1 MTARMIGARIPRNED
16 PRLLRGLGCFVDDV
30 HLEGTLHAAGLRSP
44 HGHARIVSIDAA
56 RARALPG
63 VHLVLTAADLG
74 ELNQPSPLLIPHPA
88 LTQPRTQ
95 RPLATDH
102 VRYMGEMVAFVVA
115 EDRYVAED
123 AAELIEVRYEPLPAV
138 TELEAALADGSP
150 RVHADV
156 PANRAGRLVQ
166 RVGDPDAA
174 FARAAR
180 VLRERL
186 WIERSCGCPI
196 ETRGVL
202 ADFDARAGTLKAW
215 ISTQAP
221 LPIKNGLARIFGLP
235 EFQVEVIAPDIG
247 GAFGSKIMLFYPE
260 EILVPCAAM
269 RLGRPVKWIEDRV
282 EHLLSTSQER
292 GQLHD
297 VEVAID
303 DDGRILGLRDRFLHD
318 AGAYTP
324 YGLIVPLITSTQL
337 PGPYRLRNYHVEF
350 DVVYTNKVQVTPYR
364 GAGRPHGAFVMERVI
379 GLVARELGIEPVEVR
394 RRNLIQ
400 PDEFPW
406 DVGLT
411 FQDGGPTRYDS
422 GSYPAGLD
430 MALSMIGYGDFRAR
444 QAAARADGRHL
455 GLGVAGYVEGTGIGP
470 YEGARVRVEPSG
482 KVFVAT
488 GLTTHGQGH
497 QTTFAQIA
505 ADALGCDPADVTVV
519 TGDTSR
525 FNWGAGTF
533 ASRALVTSG
542 NAVSVAALKVR
553 DKALHLAAHLL
564 EASALDLEVVDGAIR
579 VKGAPDRR
587 LTLGA
592 LATVANPIRYAYGT
606 ESSEAALRLVKP
618 REGPC
623 SPPVRSRASRPMATT
638 RRPRP
643 RSPADS
649 TPPSCEID
657 IRTGEIAIV
666 KYVVQHDCGT
676 MVNPTVVE
684 GQVHGGVAQ
693 GIGGALYEKIVYD
706 ERGQLLT
713 GTFMDFLIP
722 TAMEV
727 PDMEVGH
734 IETPSPLNPSASR
747 ASARPARSRCPPS
760 SPRPWTTRSALGR
773 ARPRDAAVARRG
785 AGAARRRAAP
795 ADLTAGAT
803 LRRDTAIGPSPQTR
817 RALSVVLEEGDGTYF
832 DAPTWAPQPC
842 SSGHGAKGSD
852 LDAAGASTRVIL
864 VPEQDS
870 WLARGECERR
880 VRGSLHLRQAPI
892 PDRRRAGRLRG
903 VGANLRADRP
913 GRDGPAAAGESP
925 DRRLVG
931 GAICARSRVRH
942 RADRGVAQPALPGG
956 GRRWRG
962 HHAGMLD
969 VARSRGVYRTLGIAD
984 VSMTSL
990 PPRRTISVLN
1000 RWRTSTCPTSD
1011 RSTARSGA

>member
-1 MTARMIGARIPRNED
+1 MTTRMIGARIPRNED

-30 HLEGTLHAAGLRSP
+30 HLEGMLHAAGLRSP

-95 RPLATDH
+95 RPLATDR

-123 AAELIEVRYEPLPAV
+123 AAELIDVRYEPLPAV

-150 RVHADV
+150 LVHADV

-196 ETRGVL
+196 ETRGVV
-202 ADFDARAGTLKAW
+202 AEFDPRAGTLKAW

-282 EHLLSTSQER
+282 EHLQSTSQER

-303 DDGRILGLRDRFLHD
+303 EDGRILGLRDRFLHD

-324 YGLIVPLITSTQL
+324 YGLVVPLITSTQL

-379 GLVARELGIEPVEVR
+379 GLIARELGIEPVEVR

-411 FQDGGPTRYDS
+411 FQDGAPTRYDS
-422 GSYPAGLD
+422 GNYPAGLD

-564 EASALDLEVVDGAIR
+564 EASALDLELVDGAIR

-592 LATVANPIRYAYGT
+592 LATVANPIRYAYGK
-606 ESSEAALRLVKP
+606 EASEAALRLVKP
-618 REGPC
+618 REGPVLAPGEEPGLEADGYYA
-623 SPPVRSRASRPMATT
+623 PPQATFASGFHA
-638 RRPRP
+638 
-643 RSPADS
+643 AIV
-649 TPPSCEID
+649 EVD
-657 IRTGEIAIV
+657 IRTGQIAIL
-666 KYVVQHDCGT
+666 KYVVQHDCGI

-734 IETPSPLNPSASR
+734 IETPSPLNP
-747 ASARPARSRCPPS
+747 
-760 SPRPWTTRSALGR
+760 LG
-773 ARPRDAAVARRG
+773 VKG
-785 AGAARRRAAP
+785 VGEAGAIPVP
-795 ADLTAGAT
+795 ALIAEAVD
-803 LRRDTAIGPSPQTR
+803 D
-817 RALSVVLEEGDGTYF
+817 ALSPWGV
-832 DAPTWAPQPC
+832 
-842 SSGHGAKGSD
+842 
-852 LDAAGASTRVIL
+852 
-864 VPEQDS
+864 
-870 WLARGECERR
+870 R
-880 VRGSLHLRQAPI
+880 VREMPLSPGAILALLDHAP
-892 PDRRRAGRLRG
+892 R
-903 VGANLRADRP
+903 RP
-913 GRDGPAAAGESP
+913 G
-925 DRRLVG
+925 
-931 GAICARSRVRH
+931 
-942 RADRGVAQPALPGG
+942 
-956 GRRWRG
+956 
-962 HHAGMLD
+962 
-969 VARSRGVYRTLGIAD
+969 
-984 VSMTSL
+984 
-990 PPRRTISVLN
+990 
-1000 RWRTSTCPTSD
+1000 
-1011 RSTARSGA
+1011 